1 VRTHGWSGAAPV
13 DDAEAVER
21 ILEAA
26 RRQIDRRGAAMRIT
40 DVASD
45 LGVTRQTV
53 YRYFPSTEALLSATA
68 VQEVGSYLDNLAVHL
83 SGIADPA
90 EAVVEAIAHT
100 LERLPKEKYL
110 GLLMTPGR
118 AGSFSATVTSDVAL
132 AFGRSIVERFDVD
145 WSSVGIVGDALDA
158 LVEFMLRVLQSFVID
173 PGRPA
178 RSGDALRSYLRQW
191 VAPAIVHHNRATAAT
206 SGKKRSTPART
217 PRRRGGPGG

>member
-1 VRTHGWSGAAPV
+1 MRTHGWSGATPG

-26 RRQIDRRGAAMRIT
+26 RRQIDRNGSAMRIA
-40 DVASD
+40 DVARD

-53 YRYFPSTEALLSATA
+53 YRYFPSTEALLRATA
-68 VQEVGSYLDNLAVHL
+68 VLEVGPYLDNLAAHL
-83 SGIADPA
+83 AGIAEPA

-100 LERLPKEKYL
+100 LEQLPQERYL

-118 AGSFSATVTSDVAL
+118 AGALSVTVTSDVAL
-132 AFGRSIVERFDVD
+132 DFGRSIIERLDVD
-145 WSSVGIVGDALDA
+145 WRSVGINTGELDA

-178 RSGDALRSYLRQW
+178 RSGEALRSYLRDW
-191 VAPAIVHHNRATAAT
+191 IAPAIIHH
-206 SGKKRSTPART
+206 SRS
-217 PRRRGGPGG
+217 GPGSRKQATEARRQVPAAHAR